1 RAGDLLQAPPQAHLP
16 PGPGPSPL
24 RAPRLARAADHRPLL
39 DRLGG
44 VRAARARD
52 TQAALGL
59 LMDLPRHVLV
69 LGFRRTGQAVAAALA
84 ARGVRVR
91 VADARPAAALGVTGA
106 PAGVELR
113 LGEDG
118 PARRRW
124 PWPRSRASSSSG
136 WSAFG
141 RASAAS

>member
-1 RAGDLLQAPPQAHLP
+1 
-16 PGPGPSPL
+16 
-24 RAPRLARAADHRPLL
+24 
-39 DRLGG
+39 
-44 VRAARARD
+44 ARD

-118 PARRRW
+118 PALLAGVQLLVPRPGVPRDAPVPATAVRRGIPVRNQDE
-124 PWPRSRASSSSG
+124 PALAP
-136 WSAFG
+136 
-141 RASAAS
+141 